1 MIIRFRRV
9 RFCVGVT
16 VASRDSAPSRVGK
29 SSGAVAITGQD
40 RERVNARLEEFE
52 VDTAISSNKD
62 RNLIYRK

>member
-1 MIIRFRRV
+1 M
-9 RFCVGVT
+9 
-16 VASRDSAPSRVGK
+16 ASRDSAPSRVGK

-62 RNLIYRK
+62 RNLIH